1 MNYNLD
7 FSWDFVG
14 KRKLFFLISAVVLGA
29 SIISLLIQGL
39 NLGIDFK
46 SGTRID
52 ISLEKPADVE
62 QAKEEFEKLGYENPF
77 VRSGQEGKVLIF
89 RTDQALNK
97 DQVLQIQK
105 HFKKFYGDNFTGF
118 QEQRIDPV
126 IGRELARNAIIATLL
141 ASIGII
147 LYVTIRFEYR
157 FAVAAV
163 LALLHDALFVIGV
176 FSILQ
181 LEVDVVFIAAILTI
195 IGYSVNDTIVIF
207 DRIREIMEMVKPKS
221 WEDLSRVVNASIHQT
236 LIRSLNT
243 ALTVFFAGAAL
254 FLFGGESISY
264 FSLALLLGLI
274 SGTYSSVC
282 LASQI
287 WVVWKWR
294 SMQRLKERPAH

>member
-1 MNYNLD
+1 MSYN
-7 FSWDFVG
+7 WDFVG
-14 KRKLFFLISAVVLGA
+14 KRKLFFLISAILLGVG
-29 SIISLLIQGL
+29 ILSLLIQGL

-52 ISLEKPADVE
+52 ISVEQPADVE
-62 QAKEEFEKLGYENPF
+62 QAKKEFEKLGYENPS

-89 RTDQALNK
+89 RTDEALDK
-97 DQVLQIQK
+97 EKVLQIQK
-105 HFKKFYGDNFTGF
+105 HFQRVYGDNFAGF

-163 LALLHDALFVIGV
+163 LALVHDALFVIGA
-176 FSILQ
+176 FSVLQ

-207 DRIREIMEMVKPKS
+207 DRIREMMNLVKPKS

-236 LIRSLNT
+236 LIRSINT
-243 ALTVFFAGAAL
+243 GLTVVFAGAAL
-254 FLFGGESISY
+254 FLFGGESIRY
-264 FSLALLLGLI
+264 FSLALLLGLFA
-274 SGTYSSVC
+274 GTYSSLC

-294 SMQRLKERPAH
+294 SMQRVKERPAN

>member
-1 MNYNLD
+1 MKSVSYN
-7 FSWDFVG
+7 WDFVG
-14 KRKLFFLISAVVLGA
+14 RRKLFFLISAVALGA
-29 SIISLLIQGL
+29 GILSLLIQGL

-52 ISLEKPADVE
+52 ISVKQPADVE
-62 QAKEEFEKLGYENPF
+62 QAKKEFEKLGYEKPF

-89 RTDQALNK
+89 RTDEALNK
-97 DQVLQIQK
+97 DRVLQIQK
-105 HFKKFYGDNFTGF
+105 HFQQFYGDNFAGF

-141 ASIGII
+141 ASLGIVF
-147 LYVTIRFEYR
+147 YVTLRFEYR

-207 DRIREIMEMVKPKS
+207 DRIREMMDVVKPKN
-221 WEDLSRVVNASIHQT
+221 WEDLSRVVNVSIHQT
-236 LIRSLNT
+236 FIRSVNT
-243 ALTVFFAGAAL
+243 GITVLFAGAAL
-254 FLFGGESISY
+254 FFFGGESIRY
-264 FSLALLLGLI
+264 FSLALLLGLMA
-274 SGTYSSVC
+274 GMYSSLC

-287 WVVWKWR
+287 WVVWKWH
-294 SMQRLKERPAH
+294 SMRRMKERPAN

>member
-1 MNYNLD
+1 MSYN
-7 FSWDFVG
+7 WDFVG

-29 SIISLLIQGL
+29 GILSLLIQGL

-52 ISLEKPADVE
+52 ISVKQPVDVE
-62 QAKEEFEKLGYENPF
+62 QAEKEFEKLGYEHPS

-89 RTDQALNK
+89 RTDEALDK
-97 DQVLQIQK
+97 EKVLQIQK
-105 HFKKFYGDNFTGF
+105 HFRKVYGDNFAGF

-141 ASIGII
+141 AAVGII

-163 LALLHDALFVIGV
+163 LALLHDVLFVIGI

-207 DRIREIMEMVKPKS
+207 DRIREIMDHVKPKN
-221 WEDLSRVVNASIHQT
+221 WEDLSRVVNVSIHQT

-243 ALTVFFAGAAL
+243 ALTVVFAAAAL
-254 FLFGGESISY
+254 FLFGGESIRY

-274 SGTYSSVC
+274 AGTYSSLC
-282 LASQI
+282 LASQV

-294 SMQRLKERPAH
+294 SMQRMKERPAN